1 MIRKPTPSLSL
12 SCARCFTRELLRSR
26 IIIIVTIV
34 VKVVKKEFHLAI
46 EGLSQIAQSNERK
59 WEQKKKQ
66 RKTAQSF
73 TSQSETAKK
82 NTMHVVHTSRQK
94 KKNERKKNRKEKI
107 IKTQTWLDT
116 KFTSVATALQLF
128 PLFSLFLFLWK
139 AREERQNMCS
149 GTRTYFESFRANA
162 CVDMQ
167 VFFVVGTKKKKSVR
181 KNREDGVTDRKSCSW
196 SGVHSWGDVGR
207 RGRNVNNN
215 QSVHSF
221 SLFEDPL
228 S

>member
-94 KKNERKKNRKEKI
+94 KKKWTQKKQKRENNQNTDLARHEVHFRG
-107 IKTQTWLDT
+107 DGAAA
-116 KFTSVATALQLF
+116 FSPFFSF
-128 PLFSLFLFLWK
+128 PLLMKGKRRKTEYVFRYANVL
-139 AREERQNMCS
+139 RELQGERVRRYAS
-149 GTRTYFESFRANA
+149 
-162 CVDMQ
+162 
-167 VFFVVGTKKKKSVR
+167 VFCCWHEEKKKCEKEQR
-181 KNREDGVTDRKSCSW
+181 RWCDRQEK
-196 SGVHSWGDVGR
+196 
-207 RGRNVNNN
+207 
-215 QSVHSF
+215 
-221 SLFEDPL
+221 L
-228 S
+228 